1 MQVRDLLPSGFLQVT
16 RVPVVLG
23 ITILAATAVAC
34 GSTSVTEIAGPSARC
49 DVGFSAPVDSVS
61 AVGATVN
68 ASVSLARECAWT
80 ASSDVSWLQISPA
93 AGQGEAA
100 VVLTVVENPIAQ
112 ARSGTLTVNDRRVSV
127 VQQAADCYFQFD
139 PPAIFVEPG
148 GANQS
153 LAIKTRVGCAWSA
166 ATSESWIRVVPSS
179 GSGPV
184 DARIYVDQNGPERRG
199 AQLTIA
205 GHLIRIEQK
214 AADPDPPESPAPKPV
229 PAPAPKPLP
238 LPAPV
243 PAPQPAPVP
252 APQPAPVP
260 APQPAPA
267 PLLRN
272 LRRLLLRNLRRLLLR
287 NLRRL
292 LLRNPRRRRRP
303 ARVPRP
309 PRMMTTARAARADG
323 KGKDGKGNDTEPG
336 KGEDNRGREV

>member
-1 MQVRDLLPSGFLQVT
+1 MQVRGLLPSGFLQVT
-16 RVPVVLG
+16 TVPVVLG

-34 GSTSVTEIAGPSARC
+34 GSTSVTEVAGPSARC

-80 ASSDVSWLQISPA
+80 ASSDASWLQISPA
-93 AGQGEAA
+93 SGQGEAA

-184 DARIYVDQNGPERRG
+184 DARIDVDQNGPERRG

-238 LPAPV
+238 LPRRF
-243 PAPQPAPVP
+243 
-252 APQPAPVP
+252 
-260 APQPAPA
+260 
-267 PLLRN
+267 PLRNLRRFPLRNLRRFPLRNLRRFPLRN
-272 LRRLLLRNLRRLLLR
+272 LRRLPLRNLRRR
-287 NLRRL
+287 SCSATCAGSCSATHADAVAQ
-292 LLRNPRRRRRP
+292 PESHARP
-303 ARVPRP
+303 
-309 PRMMTTARAARADG
+309 G
-323 KGKDGKGNDTEPG
+323 
-336 KGEDNRGREV
+336 

>member
-1 MQVRDLLPSGFLQVT
+1 MT
-16 RVPVVLG
+16 RVPLVLG
-23 ITILAATAVAC
+23 ITILAATGVAC
-34 GSTSVTEIAGPSARC
+34 GSTSVTGIAGPSARC
-49 DVGFSAPVDSVS
+49 DVGFSAPADSVS

-93 AGQGEAA
+93 SGQGEAA
-100 VVLTVVENPIAQ
+100 VVITVVENPIAQ

-139 PPAIFVEPG
+139 PPAIVVESA

-153 LAIKTRVGCAWSA
+153 LTIKTRVGCAWSA
-166 ATSESWIRVVPSS
+166 ATSASWIRVVPSS

-184 DARIYVDQNGPERRG
+184 DARIHVGQNGPERRG
-199 AQLTIA
+199 AQVTIA

-214 AADPDPPESPAPKPV
+214 AAVPDPPASGPDPV

-238 LPAPV
+238 LPT
-243 PAPQPAPVP
+243 PAP

-267 PLLRN
+267 PA
-272 LRRLLLRNLRRLLLR
+272 
-287 NLRRL
+287 
-292 LLRNPRRRRRP
+292 PEPTPSPSPSPTP
-303 ARVPRP
+303 APDDDDDKP
-309 PRMMTTARAARADG
+309 G
-323 KGKDGKGNDTEPG
+323 KGKGRDGKGNETDPG
-336 KGEDNRGREV
+336 KGEDNKGS

>member
-1 MQVRDLLPSGFLQVT
+1 MQVQDLLPSGFLQVT
-16 RVPVVLG
+16 RVRLVLG
-23 ITILAATAVAC
+23 ITILAATVAC
-34 GSTSVTEIAGPSARC
+34 GSTSVTEVAGPSARC

-93 AGQGEAA
+93 SGQGEAA

-184 DARIYVDQNGPERRG
+184 DAQIYVDQNGPERRG

-205 GHLIRIEQK
+205 GHLISIEQK
-214 AADPDPPESPAPKPV
+214 AAEDSDPPESPAPKPV
-229 PAPAPKPLP
+229 PAPVPKP

-243 PAPQPAPVP
+243 PAPQPAPPPSPQPTPAP
-252 APQPAPVP
+252 APQPAPPP

-267 PLLRN
+267 PA
-272 LRRLLLRNLRRLLLR
+272 
-287 NLRRL
+287 
-292 LLRNPRRRRRP
+292 PQPTPTPSPSPSPTP
-303 ARVPRP
+303 AP
-309 PRMMTTARAARADG
+309 DDDDGKGGKGG

-336 KGEDNRGREV
+336 KGEDNKKQEQEVETV

>member
-1 MQVRDLLPSGFLQVT
+1 MQVRGLLPSGILQVT

-93 AGQGEAA
+93 SGQGEAA
-100 VVLTVVENPIAQ
+100 VVLTVVENPIAHP
-112 ARSGTLTVNDRRVSV
+112 RSGTLTVNDRRVSV

-139 PPAIFVEPG
+139 PPAIFVEPV

-153 LAIKTRVGCAWSA
+153 LAIETRVGCAWSA

-214 AADPDPPESPAPKPV
+214 AAVPDPPASPAPKPFR
-229 PAPAPKPLP
+229 PAPKPLP
-238 LPAPV
+238 APRAGSRSATCAGSCSATCAGSCSATCAGSCSATCAGSCSATCAGSCSATHADAV
-243 PAPQPAPVP
+243 AQAESQ
-252 APQPAPVP
+252 A
-260 APQPAPA
+260 
-267 PLLRN
+267 
-272 LRRLLLRNLRRLLLR
+272 
-287 NLRRL
+287 
-292 LLRNPRRRRRP
+292 RP
-303 ARVPRP
+303 
-309 PRMMTTARAARADG
+309 G
-323 KGKDGKGNDTEPG
+323 
-336 KGEDNRGREV
+336 

>member
-1 MQVRDLLPSGFLQVT
+1 MQVRYLLQQGFLQVT
-16 RVPVVLG
+16 RVPLVLG

-153 LAIKTRVGCAWSA
+153 LAIETRVGCAWSA

-214 AADPDPPESPAPKPV
+214 AADSDPPESPAPKPV
-229 PAPAPKPLP
+229 PVPAPKPLP

-243 PAPQPAPVP
+243 PAPQPVPVP

-267 PLLRN
+267 PAPQPAPAPAPQPAPAPAPQPTPTPSPSP
-272 LRRLLLRNLRRLLLR
+272 
-287 NLRRL
+287 
-292 LLRNPRRRRRP
+292 NPTP
-303 ARVPRP
+303 AP
-309 PRMMTTARAARADG
+309 DDDDGKGGKGG
-323 KGKDGKGNDTEPG
+323 KGKDGQGNDTEPG
-336 KGEDNRGREV
+336 KGDDNRGREV

>member
-1 MQVRDLLPSGFLQVT
+1 MQVRGLLPSGFLQVT
-16 RVPVVLG
+16 RVPLVLG

-93 AGQGEAA
+93 SGQGEAA

-139 PPAIFVEPG
+139 PPAIFVEPV

-205 GHLIRIEQK
+205 DHLIRIEQK
-214 AADPDPPESPAPKPV
+214 AAVPDPPESPAPNPRSGTRS
-229 PAPAPKPLP
+229 
-238 LPAPV
+238 
-243 PAPQPAPVP
+243 
-252 APQPAPVP
+252 
-260 APQPAPA
+260 QPAPA
-267 PLLRN
+267 PRAGS
-272 LRRLLLRNLRRLLLR
+272 RSATCAGSRSATCAGSRSATCAGSCSATCAGSCSATHADAVAQ
-287 NLRRL
+287 
-292 LLRNPRRRRRP
+292 PESHARP
-303 ARVPRP
+303 
-309 PRMMTTARAARADG
+309 G
-323 KGKDGKGNDTEPG
+323 
-336 KGEDNRGREV
+336 